1 MVSWYHT
8 VPVRQVSGYKARS
21 VLTLVLRSLHSAHA
35 LLGFPQYTMSKRAEL
50 NSNESRIEVRQAI
63 IDQRAQSSRSEGLV
77 AVRFTCSHMRINE
90 EEVYQRGSELAKG

>member
-8 VPVRQVSGYKARS
+8 VPVRQVSGYKAR

-50 NSNESRIEVRQAI
+50 SSDESRRQVRLG
-63 IDQRAQSSRSEGLV
+63 IDLRAQSSCGQGLV

-90 EEVYQRGSELAKG
+90 EGVYQRGSELARG

>member
-8 VPVRQVSGYKARS
+8 VQVRQVSGYKARR

-35 LLGFPQYTMSKRAEL
+35 LLGFPQYTMSKRAEVS
-50 NSNESRIEVRQAI
+50 SNESRIEVRQVI
-63 IDQRAQSSRSEGLV
+63 LDQRAQSSCSCGLV

-90 EEVYQRGSELAKG
+90 EDVYQRGSKVAKG